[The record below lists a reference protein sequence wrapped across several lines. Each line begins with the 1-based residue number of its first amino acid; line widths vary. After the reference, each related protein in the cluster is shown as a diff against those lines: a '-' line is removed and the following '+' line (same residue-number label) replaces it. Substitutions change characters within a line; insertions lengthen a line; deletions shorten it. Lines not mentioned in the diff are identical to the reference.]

1 MGRTR
6 TNSKWLV
13 DKRRVV
19 SPVWQTLKNQIGFG
33 NFMRPFYTLV
43 LQSYKVKA
51 ILSGRMKMTSGQMEM
66 IFFLPQS
73 LPSLDSY
80 IQAQRMM
87 AVLQEDSRPDSTDRR
102 NLDADGQ
109 LDFWSNQSRPH
120 WEEGLKGKVIKRTN
134 KSFQVIFM
142 VSMIWLL
149 TKGRR

>member
-1 MGRTR
+1 
-6 TNSKWLV
+6 
-13 DKRRVV
+13 
-19 SPVWQTLKNQIGFG
+19 
-33 NFMRPFYTLV
+33 MRPFYTLV

-109 LDFWSNQSRPH
+109 LDF
-120 WEEGLKGKVIKRTN
+120 
-134 KSFQVIFM
+134 
-142 VSMIWLL
+142 
-149 TKGRR
+149 